1 MNIKVY
7 SEKQVNYAASSM
19 SSPHTHVGEGTSKQV
34 MFLYKELFQRSTN
47 QGSNKLYSLLLPY
60 LIHDIYDNV

>member
-19 SSPHTHVGEGTSKQV
+19 SSPHTHVGEGTSK
-34 MFLYKELFQRSTN
+34 
-47 QGSNKLYSLLLPY
+47 
-60 LIHDIYDNV
+60 